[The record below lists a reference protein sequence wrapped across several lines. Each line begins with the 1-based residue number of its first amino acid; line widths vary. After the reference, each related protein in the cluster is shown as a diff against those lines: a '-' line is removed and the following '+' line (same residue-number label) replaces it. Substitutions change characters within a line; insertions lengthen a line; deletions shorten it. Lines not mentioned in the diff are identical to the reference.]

1 MKDRTQQYNILVF
14 NFFSFII
21 LVLLFYYL
29 IFLMERILKFLHIF
43 FTS

>member
-1 MKDRTQQYNILVF
+1 MKDRTQQYILVF

-29 IFLMERILKFLHIF
+29 IFLTERILKFLHIF